1 MPKDHQRN
9 TSAML
14 EAQKKKSEEKLQTLK
29 SVLTDMVANK
39 EPITAPR
46 ICKLTGLSE
55 SYLYKN
61 KEAKELVAQ
70 AKKNSKPVTVPKET
84 DFDMVLQYEEIKRK
98 LHESYF
104 LQAQLLTNENERLKE
119 EISSLEMQVN
129 YLKSSPEFSL
139 KFKADDSLEDD
150 FFTFHIESVR
160 GNRSFNPVGNATIEN
175 LLWGD
180 YAITS
185 NLTFKLETTPSG
197 ITLEKVSDGYL
208 LSISDKI
215 KEPMIITIIIGK

>member
-29 SVLTDMVANK
+29 SVLTDMVINK
-39 EPITAPR
+39 EPIAVSR

-61 KEAKELVAQ
+61 KDAKELVSE

-119 EISSLEMQVN
+119 EIADLELQVN
-129 YLKSSPEFSL
+129 YLKSSPKFSIQ
-139 KFKADDSLEDD
+139 FKADDSLEDT
-150 FFTFHIESVR
+150 FFTYHVESII
-160 GNRSFNPVGNATIEN
+160 GNRSFNPVGNTIIEN